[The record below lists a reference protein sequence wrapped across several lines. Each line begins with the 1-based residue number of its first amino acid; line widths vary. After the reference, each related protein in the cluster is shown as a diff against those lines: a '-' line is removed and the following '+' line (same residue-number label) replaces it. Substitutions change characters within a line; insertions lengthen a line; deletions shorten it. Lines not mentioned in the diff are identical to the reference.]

1 MRVDKMGESS
11 YTLLSPLKYDN
22 PHNKNI
28 QIGFF
33 RVPSNNHLFSI
44 DQESGLGELLG
55 VHHIKYYVFD
65 NDVILTG

>member
-1 MRVDKMGESS
+1 MRTDKMGESS
-11 YTLLSPLKYDN
+11 HTLLTPLKNDN
-22 PHNKNI
+22 PQNNNI

-33 RVPSNNHLFSI
+33 KVPSSNRFLSM